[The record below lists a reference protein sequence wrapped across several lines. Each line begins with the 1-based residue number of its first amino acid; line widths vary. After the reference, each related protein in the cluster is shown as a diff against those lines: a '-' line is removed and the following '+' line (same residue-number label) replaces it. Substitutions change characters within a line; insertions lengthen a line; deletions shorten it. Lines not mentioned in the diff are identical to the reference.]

1 MLVILHNNVQVTVR
15 STGMRHES
23 SCCLHEHVKATSR
36 VLNVWLPVPE
46 WAKKTSRGSNQREQS
61 LKGRHFCSFLQRYRT
76 FWYLLW
82 CGLLHLPRW
91 DWLSWWQLQL
101 SLSLCAAAP
110 PGGRTEVK
118 PAAHE
123 TALLLLLLI
132 ISQQQQCETE
142 SLCRCFRVYFTAH
155 RGHLNVSLKLNVW
168 KCFTGFDKTK
178 VFYVI

>member
-1 MLVILHNNVQVTVR
+1 MFYLWSNYTSIIHKTHSNTAVPAVALQQLLWKVFRWSWRTDRLTYCLNFIFKRLQMLVILHNNVQVTVR

-91 DWLSWWQLQL
+91 DWLSWCYSWVCLSVLQRPL
-101 SLSLCAAAP
+101 V
-110 PGGRTEVK
+110 GGQR
-118 PAAHE
+118 
-123 TALLLLLLI
+123 
-132 ISQQQQCETE
+132 
-142 SLCRCFRVYFTAH
+142 
-155 RGHLNVSLKLNVW
+155 
-168 KCFTGFDKTK
+168 
-178 VFYVI
+178 